1 MKLFQFL
8 EEQIKNNTVLKAFSL
23 KINNANAS
31 IDDKTFKSSISNKD
45 FKNVIMTEFLSK
57 KDEDL
62 NKLNDA
68 LIELKFQVN
77 DSNYELQFISKVVGD
92 EISTVLVKLI
102 RNEEDFKDSLKQSIK
117 ESGMILKTK
126 TMEDLVEAIF
136 YIVDKYKDETP
147 KEAEEQAVE
156 PEKKEE
162 TPPKEETSKEEKPE
176 EVKSEE
182 VPKEEKPEEKKEGE
196 NA

>member
-126 TMEDLVEAIF
+126 TTEDLVEAIF

-156 PEKKEE
+156 HEKKEE

>member
-77 DSNYELQFISKVVGD
+77 DSNYELQFTSKVVGD

-162 TPPKEETSKEEKPE
+162 TAPKEEKPE

-182 VPKEEKPEEKKEGE
+182 APKEEKPEEKAEVK

>member
-77 DSNYELQFISKVVGD
+77 DSNYELQFISKLVGD

-156 PEKKEE
+156 PK
-162 TPPKEETSKEEKPE
+162 TNS
-176 EVKSEE
+176 SS
-182 VPKEEKPEEKKEGE
+182 
-196 NA
+196 